1 MREVSIQEFG
11 APITLPFK
19 RLLHSQVLD
28 ELDGPR
34 IFSFESEVGLFLC
47 YVIGDFADYQAV
59 IVTPCNGRTIQ
70 ELLSGSITVR
80 EALLLNWSWLTE
92 TDFSGEIRKAVKFT
106 DQIPD
111 FFLPKIGTMLY
122 RSLQPLLSVKLEGAS
137 ITEHNVRASVVRQAL
152 DAGTVAIKRIV
163 DNVWN
168 ANSEGRPKNVL
179 RFLSDLPTQRFSYGS
194 FQVDFKK
201 PDQSQLAL
209 QGNTVDEDFQKI
221 GSELDRI
228 VTWASGSAAD
238 NDLDIQDLK
247 ALERLVPPLSGQVET
262 VTISGGLLGRG
273 VRKTLNRTSTQ
284 KLKRAM
290 KSFESEQVL
299 LSYSGRIREID
310 MDALTFK
317 LRDLVNVPKTE
328 IACGFEA
335 TLLPEVFLR
344 ITEENLVTLTGRQV
358 KGTFEVSDISI
369 FVAQKEP
376 GPIDPVG
383 SGLPTTEP

>member
-1 MREVSIQEFG
+1 
-11 APITLPFK
+11 
-19 RLLHSQVLD
+19 
-28 ELDGPR
+28 
-34 IFSFESEVGLFLC
+34 
-47 YVIGDFADYQAV
+47 
-59 IVTPCNGRTIQ
+59 
-70 ELLSGSITVR
+70 
-80 EALLLNWSWLTE
+80 
-92 TDFSGEIRKAVKFT
+92 
-106 DQIPD
+106 
-111 FFLPKIGTMLY
+111 MLY
-122 RSLQPLLSVKLEGAS
+122 RSLQPLLSVKLEGSA

-201 PDQSQLAL
+201 PDQSQMTLE
-209 QGNTVDEDFQKI
+209 GSTIDEDFKKI
-221 GSELDRI
+221 GQELDRI
-228 VTWASGSAAD
+228 VTWASGTAD
-238 NDLDIQDLK
+238 DGDLEIQDLK
-247 ALERLVPPLSGQVET
+247 ALERLVPPLSGQVES

-273 VRKTLNRTSTQ
+273 VCKTLNRTSTQ

-310 MDALTFK
+310 VDALTFK
-317 LRDLVNVPKTE
+317 LRDLVASPKNE

-335 TLLPEVFLR
+335 TLLPEVFQR
-344 ITEENLVTLTGRQV
+344 IAEEDLVTLTGRQV

-369 FVAQKEP
+369 FVANKEAR
-376 GPIDPVG
+376 ISSLDALHV
-383 SGLPTTEP
+383 SSADSES